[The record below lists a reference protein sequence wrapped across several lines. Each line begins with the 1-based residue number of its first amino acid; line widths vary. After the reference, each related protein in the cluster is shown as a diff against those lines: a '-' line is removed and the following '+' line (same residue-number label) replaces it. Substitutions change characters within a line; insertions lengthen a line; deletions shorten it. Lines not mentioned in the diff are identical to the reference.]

1 MGLWHRKMAKPFYG
15 SHRDVD
21 SECRNV
27 HGSFLPA
34 DIYNL
39 KTAPPQRP
47 LPLNLPLV
55 QLFMIPLPPYPSVI
69 APYPGSAVGNNPAS
83 LLHTYNRH
91 TEHLGAVVSPSDNPV
106 LPIPLFLF
114 PSVCLFSTTL
124 SLLVRSVPRS
134 CKRTWHLAIT
144 KQWWSCTTSQA
155 FMELLTERGYK
166 LSRITTEAWYLW

>member
-1 MGLWHRKMAKPFYG
+1 MLLRDSVCLIHAQPWVWLLAQKREQMRLAK
-15 SHRDVD
+15 
-21 SECRNV
+21 SEAPKSDWGWTICSSVGVKPSVNVCCLTWASDTQENGKAFLLFTQGCWQCVQNV
-27 HGSFLPA
+27 HSNFLPA

-91 TEHLGAVVSPSDNPV
+91 TEHLGAVG
-106 LPIPLFLF
+106 
-114 PSVCLFSTTL
+114 FSI
-124 SLLVRSVPRS
+124 R
-134 CKRTWHLAIT
+134 
-144 KQWWSCTTSQA
+144 
-155 FMELLTERGYK
+155 
-166 LSRITTEAWYLW
+166 